1 AVKVDSVVTMDLE
14 TSSAAQGFLSLPEL
28 SDSPQAVKVDSVVT
42 MDLETSSAAQ
52 GSLSLP
58 ELSDSPQ
65 AVKVDS
71 VVTMDL
77 ETSSAAQGSLS
88 LPELSDSPQ
97 DTWSSWI
104 WNLVSL
110 TQKEQVALR
119 KGPGRIPGL
128 DDSKWDR
135 LARLQWTSAAT
146 PLEVLPTF
154 S

>member
-1 AVKVDSVVTMDLE
+1 
-14 TSSAAQGFLSLPEL
+14 
-28 SDSPQAVKVDSVVT
+28 AVKVDSVVT

-65 AVKVDS
+65 
-71 VVTMDL
+71 
-77 ETSSAAQGSLS
+77 GSLL

-110 TQKEQVALR
+110 TQKEQAPEKEAEECR
-119 KGPGRIPGL
+119 GRAG
-128 DDSKWDR
+128 R
-135 LARLQWTSAAT
+135 RAGCRRG
-146 PLEVLPTF
+146 
-154 S
+154 

>member
-1 AVKVDSVVTMDLE
+1 GLRIQKIGNPNMERGRRYQRGGRRDGSPGSVSSGSSRGSRPDSLDRRLQDAE
-14 TSSAAQGFLSLPEL
+14 EILARIAEAE
-28 SDSPQAVKVDSVVT
+28 AVKVDSVVT

-65 AVKVDS
+65 
-71 VVTMDL
+71 
-77 ETSSAAQGSLS
+77 GSLS

-110 TQKEQVALR
+110 TQKEQAPEKEAEAAEEPR
-119 KGPGRIPGL
+119 KEEPAAAEE
-128 DDSKWDR
+128 
-135 LARLQWTSAAT
+135 AR
-146 PLEVLPTF
+146 
-154 S
+154 